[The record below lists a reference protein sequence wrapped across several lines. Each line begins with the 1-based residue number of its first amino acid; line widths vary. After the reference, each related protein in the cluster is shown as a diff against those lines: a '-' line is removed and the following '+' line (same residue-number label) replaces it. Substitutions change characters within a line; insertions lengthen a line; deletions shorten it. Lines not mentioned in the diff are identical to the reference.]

1 MDRQVAYE
9 QPLNERIRT
18 FLRIEYLFDM
28 ARNYAEGDTD
38 WDSRI
43 SVASLIDIVDLLGR
57 SDIKTELIK
66 ELERHASTLS
76 ALESNPGVDRRRL
89 LAIMGEI
96 NDLIGKLRDTGYQP
110 GQDLRSDELVQSIRQ
125 RTTIAGGTCNFD
137 LPAYHHWLNR
147 PAGDRIQHLESWQ
160 TDLMV
165 LRKSLKL
172 ALNMIRNSTTPTRE
186 QAVRGFF
193 QKPIESNVS
202 CQMVRVQLPGNSK
215 YFPEISGGRHRFTV
229 RFMEQAVTTERPSQ
243 TDDTVDFELHCCI
256 L

>member
-1 MDRQVAYE
+1 MDQQIVYE

-28 ARNYAEGDTD
+28 ARNYSSGESD
-38 WDSRI
+38 WDSRM
-43 SVASLIDIVDLLGR
+43 SVATLIDIVDLLGR
-57 SDIKTELIK
+57 SDVKSELIK

-76 ALESNPGVDRRRL
+76 SLDSNPGVDQRRL
-89 LAIMGEI
+89 HALMGEI
-96 NDLIGKLRDTGYQP
+96 SGLISKLRDSSYQP
-110 GQDLRSDELVQSIRQ
+110 GQMLRSDELVQAIRQ

-137 LPAYHHWLNR
+137 LPGYHHWLNR
-147 PAGDRIQHLESWQ
+147 TAAERQQHLETWQ
-160 TDLMV
+160 VDLVV

-172 ALNMIRNSTTPTRE
+172 ALNMIRNSTSPTRE
-186 QAVRGFF
+186 QAVRGFY

-202 CQMVRVQLPGNSK
+202 CQMVRVQLAAGSR

-229 RFMEQAVTTERPSQ
+229 RFMEQPRTEDRPSQ
-243 TDDTVDFELHCCI
+243 TEDTVEFELHCCI